1 MVAPGEPAAEVGV
14 GVGIELPLRPDA
26 VMALSKPFWDGQDA
40 GVEIVAV
47 EAEAEG
53 AAALAGAE
61 VGAVFQEA
69 RGGAVG
75 AAELVDVREAGGEAA
90 FVALEIQ

>member
-1 MVAPGEPAAEVGV
+1 V
-14 GVGIELPLRPDA
+14 GVGIELPLGPDA
-26 VMALSKPFWDGQDA
+26 VMALSKPFGDGQDA

-53 AAALAGAE
+53 TAAPAGAE

-75 AAELVDVREAGGEAA
+75 AAELVDGREAGRR
-90 FVALEIQ
+90 LL